1 MVMSFVQV
9 RKILCLYY
17 YYYIIVC
24 RQNLAEICVKNFYNF
39 FFTCT
44 TNNQN
49 KKKFFYY
56 RYTTYMCVCAR
67 HLHLSLSNNVYPL
80 YIDDTNHIIS
90 IQHPHH

>member
-39 FFTCT
+39 FFSLAQ
-44 TNNQN
+44 TNKQN

-56 RYTTYMCVCAR
+56 RYTYMCVCV
-67 HLHLSLSNNVYPL
+67 LGICISL
-80 YIDDTNHIIS
+80 
-90 IQHPHH
+90 

>member
-39 FFTCT
+39 FFSLAQ
-44 TNNQN
+44 TNKQT
-49 KKKFFYY
+49 KQKEI
-56 RYTTYMCVCAR
+56 
-67 HLHLSLSNNVYPL
+67 LLL
-80 YIDDTNHIIS
+80 
-90 IQHPHH
+90 

>member
-39 FFTCT
+39 FFHLHKQ
-44 TNNQN
+44 TNKQN
-49 KKKFFYY
+49 KQTKQKEI
-56 RYTTYMCVCAR
+56 
-67 HLHLSLSNNVYPL
+67 LLL
-80 YIDDTNHIIS
+80 
-90 IQHPHH
+90 

>member
-44 TNNQN
+44 TNKQTKRNS
-49 KKKFFYY
+49 FIIDIH
-56 RYTTYMCVCAR
+56 TCVCV
-67 HLHLSLSNNVYPL
+67 LGICISLSLIMCIPFIL
-80 YIDDTNHIIS
+80 M
-90 IQHPHH
+90 IQIT

>member
-24 RQNLAEICVKNFYNF
+24 RQNLAEICVKNFYKNF
-39 FFTCT
+39 FHLHKQ
-44 TNNQN
+44 TNKTNKQN

-56 RYTTYMCVCAR
+56 RYTYMCVCV
-67 HLHLSLSNNVYPL
+67 LGICISL
-80 YIDDTNHIIS
+80 
-90 IQHPHH
+90 

>member
-44 TNNQN
+44 NKQTKQTNKTKSNS
-49 KKKFFYY
+49 FIIDIH
-56 RYTTYMCVCAR
+56 TCVCV
-67 HLHLSLSNNVYPL
+67 LGICISL
-80 YIDDTNHIIS
+80 
-90 IQHPHH
+90 

>member
-44 TNNQN
+44 TNKTKQ
-49 KKKFFYY
+49 KEI
-56 RYTTYMCVCAR
+56 
-67 HLHLSLSNNVYPL
+67 LLL
-80 YIDDTNHIIS
+80 
-90 IQHPHH
+90 

>member
-39 FFTCT
+39 FFHLHKQ
-44 TNNQN
+44 TNKTKRNS
-49 KKKFFYY
+49 FIIDIH
-56 RYTTYMCVCAR
+56 TCVC
-67 HLHLSLSNNVYPL
+67 VC
-80 YIDDTNHIIS
+80 
-90 IQHPHH
+90 

>member
-39 FFTCT
+39 FSFAQQ
-44 TNNQN
+44 TNKQ
-49 KKKFFYY
+49 KEI
-56 RYTTYMCVCAR
+56 
-67 HLHLSLSNNVYPL
+67 LLL
-80 YIDDTNHIIS
+80 
-90 IQHPHH
+90 

>member
-24 RQNLAEICVKNFYNF
+24 RQNLVEICVKNFYNF
-39 FFTCT
+39 FFHLHNKQTKRNSFIIDIHTCVC
-44 TNNQN
+44 
-49 KKKFFYY
+49 
-56 RYTTYMCVCAR
+56 MCAR

-90 IQHPHH
+90 IRPPHH